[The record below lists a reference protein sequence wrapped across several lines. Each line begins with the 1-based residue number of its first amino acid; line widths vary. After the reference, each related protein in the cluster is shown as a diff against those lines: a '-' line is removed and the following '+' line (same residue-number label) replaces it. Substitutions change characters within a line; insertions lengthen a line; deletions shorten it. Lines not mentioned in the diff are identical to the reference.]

1 MLSGVGILFFM
12 VLCIMPVQVIHA
24 EIRTIRTKDFT
35 VSYEERLANVA
46 AEVAQVYP
54 VVSQEL
60 VETLKWEMDFRP
72 KIILTGDR
80 EAFRKIVGTD
90 IITAFALPDRD
101 LIVIDTSRVYTK
113 PFTLRATLKHELC
126 HLLLHR
132 NIDSRLLPR
141 WIDEGVCQWASGG
154 VAELMA
160 DDGGR
165 ILAKAAVSDR
175 LISIRELARFPMD
188 EPSLI
193 LAYEESKNIV
203 EYINIHFGKIE
214 LMQIL
219 ENLKEGDTINES
231 VQKSLGL
238 SLSELESKWHATLK
252 RKYTWFTYL
261 SANLYAIIFV
271 LAALITVYGFIRLIQ
286 KKRAY
291 KDEEEDE
298 EEEIRN

>member
-1 MLSGVGILFFM
+1 M
-12 VLCIMPVQVIHA
+12 VLCIMPMQVIHA
-24 EIRTIRTKDFT
+24 EIRTIQTKDFT

-80 EAFRKIVGTD
+80 DAFRKIVGMD

-101 LIVIDTSRVYTK
+101 LIVVDTSRVYTK
-113 PFTLRATLKHELC
+113 PFTLRSTLKHEIC
-126 HLLLHR
+126 HLLLHQ

-154 VAELMA
+154 VAELMS

-165 ILAKAAVSDR
+165 ILTKAAVSDR

-203 EYINIHFGKIE
+203 EYIVRDFGKTE

-219 ENLKEGDTINES
+219 ENLKEGDTINGS
-231 VQKSLGL
+231 VQKSLGFP
-238 SLSELESKWHATLK
+238 LSELESKWHSSLK
-252 RKYTWFTYL
+252 RKYTWFAYL
-261 SANLYAIIFV
+261 SANLYTIIFS

-291 KDEEEDE
+291 KDDE
-298 EEEIRN
+298 EEEEEIKS

>member
-1 MLSGVGILFFM
+1 M
-12 VLCIMPVQVIHA
+12 VLCIMPMQVIHA
-24 EIRTIRTKDFT
+24 EIRTIQTKDFT
-35 VSYEERLANVA
+35 VSYEGRLSNVA

-60 VETLKWEMDFRP
+60 IETLKWEMDFRP

-80 EAFRKIVGTD
+80 DAFRKIVGMD

-101 LIVIDTSRVYTK
+101 LIVVDTSRVYTK
-113 PFTLRATLKHELC
+113 PFTLRSTLKHELC
-126 HLLLHR
+126 HLLLHQ

-154 VAELMA
+154 VAELMS

-165 ILAKAAVSDR
+165 ILTKAAVSDR

-193 LAYEESKNIV
+193 LAYEESKNII
-203 EYINIHFGKIE
+203 EYIVRDFGKIE

-238 SLSELESKWHATLK
+238 PLSELESKWHSSLK
-252 RKYTWFTYL
+252 RKYTWFAYL
-261 SANLYAIIFV
+261 SANLYTIIFS

-291 KDEEEDE
+291 KDDEEDE
-298 EEEIRN
+298 EEIKN

>member
-1 MLSGVGILFFM
+1 M
-12 VLCIMPVQVIHA
+12 VLCIMPMQVIHA
-24 EIRTIRTKDFT
+24 EIRTIQTKDFT
-35 VSYEERLANVA
+35 VSYEGRLSNVA

-60 VETLKWEMDFRP
+60 IETLKWEMDFRP

-80 EAFRKIVGTD
+80 DVFRKIVGMD

-101 LIVIDTSRVYTK
+101 LIVVDTSRVYTK
-113 PFTLRATLKHELC
+113 PFTLRSTLKHELC

-132 NIDSRLLPR
+132 NIDSGLLPR

-154 VAELMA
+154 VAELMS

-165 ILAKAAVSDR
+165 ILTKAAVSDR

-203 EYINIHFGKIE
+203 EYIVRDFGKTE

-219 ENLKEGDTINES
+219 ENLKEGDTINGS

-238 SLSELESKWHATLK
+238 PLSELESKWHSSLK
-252 RKYTWFTYL
+252 RKYTWFAYL
-261 SANLYAIIFV
+261 SANLYTIIFS

-291 KDEEEDE
+291 KDDE
-298 EEEIRN
+298 EEEEEIKS

>member
-1 MLSGVGILFFM
+1 M
-12 VLCIMPVQVIHA
+12 VLCIMPMQVIHA
-24 EIRTIRTKDFT
+24 EIRTIQTKDFT

-60 VETLKWEMDFRP
+60 IETLKWEMDFRP
-72 KIILTGDR
+72 RIILTGDR
-80 EAFRKIVGTD
+80 DAFRKIVGMD

-101 LIVIDTSRVYTK
+101 LIVVDTSRVYTK
-113 PFTLRATLKHELC
+113 PFTLRSTLKHELC
-126 HLLLHR
+126 HLLLHQ

-165 ILAKAAVSDR
+165 ILTKAAVSDR

-203 EYINIHFGKIE
+203 EYIVRDFGKIE

-238 SLSELESKWHATLK
+238 PLSELESKWHSSLK
-252 RKYTWFTYL
+252 RKYTWFAYL
-261 SANLYAIIFV
+261 SANLYTIIFS

-291 KDEEEDE
+291 KDDE
-298 EEEIRN
+298 EEEEEIKS

>member
-1 MLSGVGILFFM
+1 MLSGLSILLFM
-12 VLCIMPVQVIHA
+12 VLCIMPVQVVHA
-24 EIRTIRTKDFT
+24 EIRTIQTKDFT

-60 VETLKWEMDFRP
+60 VETLKWETDFSPR
-72 KIILTGDR
+72 IILTGDR
-80 EAFRKIVGTD
+80 DAFGKIVGMD

-113 PFTLRATLKHELC
+113 PFTLRSTLKHELC
-126 HLLLHR
+126 HLLLHQ

-160 DDGGR
+160 DDGDR
-165 ILAKAAVSDR
+165 ILTKAAVSDR
-175 LISIRELARFPMD
+175 LISVRELARFPMD

-193 LAYEESKNIV
+193 LAYEESKSVV
-203 EYINIHFGKIE
+203 EYIVRDFGKIE

-219 ENLKEGDTINES
+219 ENLKEGDTIGES

-238 SLSELESKWHATLK
+238 PLSELESKWHSSLR
-252 RKYTWFTYL
+252 RKLTWFTYL
-261 SANLYAIIFV
+261 SANLYTIIFS
-271 LAALITVYGFIRLIQ
+271 LAALITVYGFLRLIQ
-286 KKRAY
+286 KKRSY
-291 KDEEEDE
+291 KDDEEEG
-298 EEEIRN
+298 EEIKS

>member
-1 MLSGVGILFFM
+1 M
-12 VLCIMPVQVIHA
+12 VLCIMPMQVIHA
-24 EIRTIRTKDFT
+24 EISTIQTKDFT

-60 VETLKWEMDFRP
+60 IETLKWETDFRP

-80 EAFRKIVGTD
+80 DAFRKIVGMD

-101 LIVIDTSRVYTK
+101 LIVVDTSRVYTK
-113 PFTLRATLKHELC
+113 PFTLRSTLKHELC

-154 VAELMA
+154 VAELMS

-165 ILAKAAVSDR
+165 ILTKAAVSDR

-203 EYINIHFGKIE
+203 EYIVRDFGKIE
-214 LMQIL
+214 LVQIL
-219 ENLKEGDTINES
+219 ENLKEGDTIGES
-231 VQKSLGL
+231 IQKSLGL
-238 SLSELESKWHATLK
+238 PLSELESKWHSSLK

-261 SANLYAIIFV
+261 SANLYTIIFV

-291 KDEEEDE
+291 KDDE
-298 EEEIRN
+298 EEEGEEIKS

>member
-1 MLSGVGILFFM
+1 M
-12 VLCIMPVQVIHA
+12 VLCIMPMQVIHA
-24 EIRTIRTKDFT
+24 EIRTIQTKDFT
-35 VSYEERLANVA
+35 VSYEGRLSNVA

-60 VETLKWEMDFRP
+60 IETLKWEMDFRP

-80 EAFRKIVGTD
+80 DAFRKIVGMD

-101 LIVIDTSRVYTK
+101 LIVVDTSRVYTK
-113 PFTLRATLKHELC
+113 PFTLRSTLKHELC
-126 HLLLHR
+126 HLLLHQ

-165 ILAKAAVSDR
+165 ILTKAAVSDR

-203 EYINIHFGKIE
+203 EYIVRDFGKIE

-219 ENLKEGDTINES
+219 KNLKEGDTINGS

-238 SLSELESKWHATLK
+238 PLSELESKWHSSLK
-252 RKYTWFTYL
+252 RKYTWFAYL
-261 SANLYAIIFV
+261 SANLYTIIFS

-291 KDEEEDE
+291 KDDE
-298 EEEIRN
+298 EEEEEIKS

>member
-1 MLSGVGILFFM
+1 M
-12 VLCIMPVQVIHA
+12 VLCIMPMQVIHA
-24 EIRTIRTKDFT
+24 EIRTIQTKDFT

-60 VETLKWEMDFRP
+60 VETLKWETDFRP
-72 KIILTGDR
+72 KIILAGERD
-80 EAFRKIVGTD
+80 AFRKIVGMD

-113 PFTLRATLKHELC
+113 PFTLRSTLKHELC
-126 HLLLHR
+126 HLLLHQ

-154 VAELMA
+154 VAELMS

-165 ILAKAAVSDR
+165 ILTKAAVSDR

-193 LAYEESKNIV
+193 LAYEESKSIV
-203 EYINIHFGKIE
+203 EYIVRDFGKIE

-219 ENLKEGDTINES
+219 ENLKEGDTTSES

-238 SLSELESKWHATLK
+238 PLSELESKWHSSLK

-261 SANLYAIIFV
+261 SANLYTIIFA
-271 LAALITVYGFIRLIQ
+271 LASLITVYGFIRLIQ

-291 KDEEEDE
+291 KDDDE
-298 EEEIRN
+298 EEEEEIKS

>member
-1 MLSGVGILFFM
+1 M
-12 VLCIMPVQVIHA
+12 VLCIMPMQVIHA
-24 EIRTIRTKDFT
+24 EISTIQTKDFT

-60 VETLKWEMDFRP
+60 VETLKWETDFRSR
-72 KIILTGDR
+72 IILTGDR
-80 EAFRKIVGTD
+80 DAFRKIVGMD

-101 LIVIDTSRVYTK
+101 LIVVDTSRVYTK
-113 PFTLRATLKHELC
+113 PFTLRSTLKHELC
-126 HLLLHR
+126 HLLLHQ

-160 DDGGR
+160 DDGDR
-165 ILAKAAVSDR
+165 ILTKAAVSDR
-175 LISIRELARFPMD
+175 LISITELARFPMD

-193 LAYEESKNIV
+193 LAYEESKSFV
-203 EYINIHFGKIE
+203 EYIVRDFGKTE

-219 ENLKEGDTINES
+219 ENLKEGDTISES
-231 VQKSLGL
+231 IQKSLGL
-238 SLSELESKWHATLK
+238 PLSELELKWHSSLK

-261 SANLYAIIFV
+261 SANLYTIIFV

-291 KDEEEDE
+291 KDDE
-298 EEEIRN
+298 EEEEEIKS

>member
-1 MLSGVGILFFM
+1 M
-12 VLCIMPVQVIHA
+12 VLCIMPMQVIHA
-24 EIRTIRTKDFT
+24 EIRTIQTKAYT

-54 VVSQEL
+54 LVSQEL
-60 VETLKWEMDFRP
+60 AETLKWEMDFRP

-80 EAFRKIVGTD
+80 DAFGKIVGMD

-101 LIVIDTSRVYTK
+101 LVVIDTSRVYTK
-113 PFTLRATLKHELC
+113 PFSLRSTLKHELC
-126 HLLLHR
+126 HLLLHH
-132 NIDSRLLPR
+132 NIDSVLLPR

-165 ILAKAAVSDR
+165 ILTKAAVSDR

-193 LAYEESKNIV
+193 LAYEESKNII
-203 EYINIHFGKIE
+203 EYIVRDFSKIKFI
-214 LMQIL
+214 QIL

-238 SLSELESKWHATLK
+238 SLSELESKWHSSLK
-252 RKYTWFTYL
+252 RKYTWFAYL
-261 SANLYAIIFV
+261 SANLYTIIFS

-291 KDEEEDE
+291 KDDE
-298 EEEIRN
+298 EEEKIKS

>member
-1 MLSGVGILFFM
+1 MLSGLSILLFM
-12 VLCIMPVQVIHA
+12 VLCIMPMQVIHA
-24 EIRTIRTKDFT
+24 EIRTIQTKDFT

-72 KIILTGDR
+72 RIILTGDR
-80 EAFRKIVGTD
+80 DAFRKIVGMD

-101 LIVIDTSRVYTK
+101 LIVVDTSRVYTK
-113 PFTLRATLKHELC
+113 PFTLRSTLKHELC
-126 HLLLHR
+126 HLLLHQ

-165 ILAKAAVSDR
+165 ILTKAAVSDR

-203 EYINIHFGKIE
+203 EYIVGDFGKTE

-219 ENLKEGDTINES
+219 ENLKEGDTINGS

-238 SLSELESKWHATLK
+238 HLSELESKWHSSLK
-252 RKYTWFTYL
+252 RKYTWFAYL
-261 SANLYAIIFV
+261 SANLYTIIFS

-291 KDEEEDE
+291 KDDE
-298 EEEIRN
+298 EEEEEIKN

>member
-1 MLSGVGILFFM
+1 M
-12 VLCIMPVQVIHA
+12 VLCIMPMQVIHA
-24 EIRTIRTKDFT
+24 EIRTIQTKDFT

-80 EAFRKIVGTD
+80 DAFRKIVGMD

-101 LIVIDTSRVYTK
+101 LIVVDTSRVYTK
-113 PFTLRATLKHELC
+113 PFTLRSTLKHEIC
-126 HLLLHR
+126 HLLLHH

-165 ILAKAAVSDR
+165 ILTKAAVSDR

-203 EYINIHFGKIE
+203 EYIVRDFGKIE

-219 ENLKEGDTINES
+219 ENLKEGDTINGS

-238 SLSELESKWHATLK
+238 PLSELESKWHSSLK
-252 RKYTWFTYL
+252 RKYTWFAYL
-261 SANLYAIIFV
+261 SANLYTIIFS

-291 KDEEEDE
+291 KDDE
-298 EEEIRN
+298 EEEEEIKS

>member
-1 MLSGVGILFFM
+1 M
-12 VLCIMPVQVIHA
+12 VLCIMPMQVIHA
-24 EIRTIRTKDFT
+24 EIRTIQTKDFT
-35 VSYEERLANVA
+35 VSYEGRLSNVA

-60 VETLKWEMDFRP
+60 IETLKWEMDFRP

-80 EAFRKIVGTD
+80 DAFRKIVGMD

-101 LIVIDTSRVYTK
+101 LIVVDTSRVYTK
-113 PFTLRATLKHELC
+113 PFTLRSTLKHELC

-132 NIDSRLLPR
+132 NIDSGLLPR

-154 VAELMA
+154 VGELMA

-165 ILAKAAVSDR
+165 ILTKAAVSDR

-203 EYINIHFGKIE
+203 EYIVRDFGKTE

-219 ENLKEGDTINES
+219 ENLKEGDTINGS

-238 SLSELESKWHATLK
+238 PLSELESKWHSSLK
-252 RKYTWFTYL
+252 RKYTWFAYL
-261 SANLYAIIFV
+261 SANLYTIIFS

-291 KDEEEDE
+291 KDDE
-298 EEEIRN
+298 EEEEEIKS

>member
-1 MLSGVGILFFM
+1 M
-12 VLCIMPVQVIHA
+12 VLCIMPMQVIHA
-24 EIRTIRTKDFT
+24 EIRTIQTKDFT

-60 VETLKWEMDFRP
+60 VETLKWETDFRSR
-72 KIILTGDR
+72 IILTGDR
-80 EAFRKIVGTD
+80 DAFRKIVGMD

-101 LIVIDTSRVYTK
+101 LIVVDTSRVYTK
-113 PFTLRATLKHELC
+113 PFTLRSTLKHELC
-126 HLLLHR
+126 HLLLHQ

-160 DDGGR
+160 DDGDR
-165 ILAKAAVSDR
+165 ILTKAAVSDR
-175 LISIRELARFPMD
+175 LISITELARFPMD

-203 EYINIHFGKIE
+203 EYIVRDFGKTE

-219 ENLKEGDTINES
+219 ENLKEGDTISES
-231 VQKSLGL
+231 IQKSLGL
-238 SLSELESKWHATLK
+238 PLSELELKWHSSLK

-261 SANLYAIIFV
+261 SANLYTIIFV

-291 KDEEEDE
+291 KDDE
-298 EEEIRN
+298 EEEEEIKS

>member
-1 MLSGVGILFFM
+1 MLSGLSILLFM
-12 VLCIMPVQVIHA
+12 VLCIMPMQVIHA
-24 EIRTIRTKDFT
+24 EIRTIQTKDFT

-72 KIILTGDR
+72 RIILTGDR
-80 EAFRKIVGTD
+80 DAFRKIVGMD

-101 LIVIDTSRVYTK
+101 LIVVDTSRVYTK
-113 PFTLRATLKHELC
+113 PFTLRSTLKHELC

-165 ILAKAAVSDR
+165 ILTKAAVSDR

-203 EYINIHFGKIE
+203 EYIVGDFGKTE

-219 ENLKEGDTINES
+219 ENLKEGDTINGS

-238 SLSELESKWHATLK
+238 HLSELESKWHSSLK
-252 RKYTWFTYL
+252 RKYTWFAYL
-261 SANLYAIIFV
+261 SANLYTIIFS

-291 KDEEEDE
+291 KDDE
-298 EEEIRN
+298 EEEEEIKN

>member
-1 MLSGVGILFFM
+1 M
-12 VLCIMPVQVIHA
+12 VLCIMPMQVIHA
-24 EIRTIRTKDFT
+24 EIRTIQTKDFT
-35 VSYEERLANVA
+35 VSYEGRLSNVA

-60 VETLKWEMDFRP
+60 IETLKWEMDFRP

-80 EAFRKIVGTD
+80 DAFRKIVGMD

-101 LIVIDTSRVYTK
+101 LIVVDTSRVYTK
-113 PFTLRATLKHELC
+113 PFTLRSTLKHELC
-126 HLLLHR
+126 HLLLHQ

-154 VAELMA
+154 VAELMS

-165 ILAKAAVSDR
+165 ILTKAAVSDR

-203 EYINIHFGKIE
+203 EYIVRDFGKIE

-219 ENLKEGDTINES
+219 KNLKEGDTINGS

-238 SLSELESKWHATLK
+238 PLSELESKWHSSLK
-252 RKYTWFTYL
+252 RKYTWFAYL
-261 SANLYAIIFV
+261 SANLYTIIFS

-291 KDEEEDE
+291 KDDE
-298 EEEIRN
+298 EEEEEIKS

>member
-1 MLSGVGILFFM
+1 M

-24 EIRTIRTKDFT
+24 EIRTIQTKDFA
-35 VSYEERLANVA
+35 VSYEERLADAA

-60 VETLKWEMDFRP
+60 VETLEWEMDFRP

-80 EAFRKIVGTD
+80 DAFRKIVGMD
-90 IITAFALPDRD
+90 IITAFALPDRN
-101 LIVIDTSRVYTK
+101 LIVVDASRVYTK
-113 PFTLRATLKHELC
+113 PFTLRSTLKHELC

-165 ILAKAAVSDR
+165 ILTKAAVSDR
-175 LISIRELARFPMD
+175 LIDIRELARFPMD

-193 LAYEESKNIV
+193 LAYEESKKFV
-203 EYINIHFGKIE
+203 EYIVIDFGKIK

-231 VQKSLGL
+231 VQKSLGIP
-238 SLSELESKWHATLK
+238 LSELESKWHASLK
-252 RKYTWFTYL
+252 RKYTWFAYL
-261 SANLYAIIFV
+261 SANLYTIIFAI
-271 LAALITVYGFIRLIQ
+271 AALITVYGFIRLIQ

-291 KDEEEDE
+291 KDDE
-298 EEEIRN
+298 EEEEEEEIKS

>member
-1 MLSGVGILFFM
+1 M
-12 VLCIMPVQVIHA
+12 VLCIMPMQVIHA
-24 EIRTIRTKDFT
+24 EIRTIQTKDFT

-60 VETLKWEMDFRP
+60 VETLKWETDFRSR
-72 KIILTGDR
+72 IILTGDR
-80 EAFRKIVGTD
+80 DAFRKIVGMD

-101 LIVIDTSRVYTK
+101 LIVVDTSRVYTK
-113 PFTLRATLKHELC
+113 PFTLRSTLKHELC
-126 HLLLHR
+126 HLLLHQ

-160 DDGGR
+160 DDGDR
-165 ILAKAAVSDR
+165 ILTKAAVSDR
-175 LISIRELARFPMD
+175 LISITELARFPMD

-193 LAYEESKNIV
+193 LAYEESKSFV
-203 EYINIHFGKIE
+203 EYIVRDFGKTE

-219 ENLKEGDTINES
+219 ENLKEGDTISES
-231 VQKSLGL
+231 IQKSLGL
-238 SLSELESKWHATLK
+238 PLSELELKWHSSLK

-261 SANLYAIIFV
+261 SANLYTIIFV

-291 KDEEEDE
+291 KDDE
-298 EEEIRN
+298 EEEEEIKS

>member
-1 MLSGVGILFFM
+1 MF
-12 VLCIMPVQVIHA
+12 LCIIPVQVIHA
-24 EIRTIRTKDFT
+24 EIRTIQTKDFT

-80 EAFRKIVGTD
+80 DAFRKIVGMD

-101 LIVIDTSRVYTK
+101 LIVVDTSRVYTK
-113 PFTLRATLKHELC
+113 PFTLRSTLKHEIC
-126 HLLLHR
+126 HLLLHH

-165 ILAKAAVSDR
+165 ILTKAAVSDR

-203 EYINIHFGKIE
+203 EYIVGDFGKTE

-219 ENLKEGDTINES
+219 ENLKEGDTINGS

-238 SLSELESKWHATLK
+238 PLSELESKWHSSLK
-252 RKYTWFTYL
+252 RKYTWFAYL
-261 SANLYAIIFV
+261 SANLYTIIFS

-291 KDEEEDE
+291 KDDEGE
-298 EEEIRN
+298 EEEIKN

>member
-1 MLSGVGILFFM
+1 M
-12 VLCIMPVQVIHA
+12 VLCIMPMQVIHA
-24 EIRTIRTKDFT
+24 EIRTIQTKDFT
-35 VSYEERLANVA
+35 VSYEGRLSNVA

-60 VETLKWEMDFRP
+60 IETLKWEMDFRP

-80 EAFRKIVGTD
+80 DVFRKIVGMD

-101 LIVIDTSRVYTK
+101 LIVVDTSRVYTK
-113 PFTLRATLKHELC
+113 PFTLRSTLKHELC
-126 HLLLHR
+126 HLLLHQ

-154 VAELMA
+154 VAELMS

-165 ILAKAAVSDR
+165 ILTKAAVSDR

-203 EYINIHFGKIE
+203 EYIVRDFGKTE

-219 ENLKEGDTINES
+219 ENLKEGDTINGS

-238 SLSELESKWHATLK
+238 PLSELESKWHSSLK
-252 RKYTWFTYL
+252 RKYTWFAYL
-261 SANLYAIIFV
+261 SANLYTIIFS

-291 KDEEEDE
+291 KDDE
-298 EEEIRN
+298 EEEEEIKS

>member
-1 MLSGVGILFFM
+1 MF
-12 VLCIMPVQVIHA
+12 LCIMPMQVIYA
-24 EIRTIRTKDFT
+24 EIRTIQTKDFT
-35 VSYEERLANVA
+35 VSYEGRLSNVA

-60 VETLKWEMDFRP
+60 IETLKWEMDFRP

-80 EAFRKIVGTD
+80 DVFRKIVGMD

-101 LIVIDTSRVYTK
+101 LIVVDTSRVYTK
-113 PFTLRATLKHELC
+113 PFTLRSTLKHELC

-154 VAELMA
+154 VAELMS

-165 ILAKAAVSDR
+165 ILTKAAVSDR

-193 LAYEESKNIV
+193 LAYEESKNII
-203 EYINIHFGKIE
+203 EYIVRDFGKIE

-238 SLSELESKWHATLK
+238 PLSELESKWHSSLK
-252 RKYTWFTYL
+252 RKYTWFAYL
-261 SANLYAIIFV
+261 SANLYTIIFS

-291 KDEEEDE
+291 KDDE
-298 EEEIRN
+298 EEEEEIKS

>member
-1 MLSGVGILFFM
+1 MLSGLSILLFM
-12 VLCIMPVQVIHA
+12 VLCIMPMQVIHA
-24 EIRTIRTKDFT
+24 EIRTIQTKDFT

-80 EAFRKIVGTD
+80 DAFRKIVGMD

-101 LIVIDTSRVYTK
+101 LIVVDTSRVYTK
-113 PFTLRATLKHELC
+113 PFTLRSTLKHEIC
-126 HLLLHR
+126 HLLLHQ

-154 VAELMA
+154 VAELMS

-165 ILAKAAVSDR
+165 ILTKAAVSDR

-203 EYINIHFGKIE
+203 EYIVRDFGKTE

-219 ENLKEGDTINES
+219 ENLKEGDTINGS
-231 VQKSLGL
+231 VQKSLGFP
-238 SLSELESKWHATLK
+238 LSELESKWHSSLK
-252 RKYTWFTYL
+252 RKYTWFAYL
-261 SANLYAIIFV
+261 SANLYTIIFS

-291 KDEEEDE
+291 KDDE
-298 EEEIRN
+298 EEEEEIKS

>member
-1 MLSGVGILFFM
+1 MLSGLKVLLFIFF
-12 VLCIMPVQVIHA
+12 CIMPMQVIHA
-24 EIRTIRTKDFT
+24 EIRTIQTKDFT

-54 VVSQEL
+54 IVSQEL
-60 VETLKWEMDFRP
+60 VETLKWETDFRP

-80 EAFRKIVGTD
+80 DAFRKIVGMD
-90 IITAFALPDRD
+90 IITAFALPGRA

-113 PFTLRATLKHELC
+113 PFSLRSTLKHELC
-126 HLLLHR
+126 HLLLHQ
-132 NIDSRLLPR
+132 NIDSGILPR

-154 VAELMA
+154 VAELMS

-165 ILAKAAVSDR
+165 ILTKAAVSDR

-193 LAYEESKNIV
+193 LAYEESKNII
-203 EYINIHFGKIE
+203 EYIVRDFGKTE

-231 VQKSLGL
+231 IQKSLGL
-238 SLSELESKWHATLK
+238 PLSELESKWHSSLK

-261 SANLYAIIFV
+261 SANLYTIIFV
-271 LAALITVYGFIRLIQ
+271 LAALITVYGFMRLIQ

-291 KDEEEDE
+291 KDDE
-298 EEEIRN
+298 EEEEEIKS

>member
-1 MLSGVGILFFM
+1 M
-12 VLCIMPVQVIHA
+12 VLCIMPMQVIHA
-24 EIRTIRTKDFT
+24 EIRTIQTKDFT

-46 AEVAQVYP
+46 SEVAQVYP

-60 VETLKWEMDFRP
+60 VETLKWETDFRP

-80 EAFRKIVGTD
+80 DAFRKIVGID
-90 IITAFALPDRD
+90 IITAFALPGRD

-113 PFTLRATLKHELC
+113 PFTLRSTLKHELC
-126 HLLLHR
+126 HLLLHH

-165 ILAKAAVSDR
+165 ILTKAAVSDR
-175 LISIRELARFPMD
+175 LISIRELARFPID

-203 EYINIHFGKIE
+203 EYIVRDFGKIE

-219 ENLKEGDTINES
+219 ENLKEGDTISES

-238 SLSELESKWHATLK
+238 TLSELESKWHSSLK
-252 RKYTWFTYL
+252 RKYTWFAYL
-261 SANLYAIIFV
+261 SANLYTIIFA

-291 KDEEEDE
+291 KDDDE
-298 EEEIRN
+298 EEEEKIKN

>member
-1 MLSGVGILFFM
+1 M
-12 VLCIMPVQVIHA
+12 VLCIMPMQVIHA
-24 EIRTIRTKDFT
+24 EIRTIQTKDFT

-60 VETLKWEMDFRP
+60 IETLKWEMDFRP

-80 EAFRKIVGTD
+80 DAFRKIVGMD

-101 LIVIDTSRVYTK
+101 LIVVDTSRVYTK
-113 PFTLRATLKHELC
+113 PFTLRSTLKHEIC
-126 HLLLHR
+126 HLLLHQ

-154 VAELMA
+154 VAELMS

-165 ILAKAAVSDR
+165 ILTKAAVSDR

-203 EYINIHFGKIE
+203 EYIVRDFGKTE

-231 VQKSLGL
+231 VQKSLGFP
-238 SLSELESKWHATLK
+238 LSELESKWHSSLK
-252 RKYTWFTYL
+252 RKYTWFAYL
-261 SANLYAIIFV
+261 SANLYTIIFS

-291 KDEEEDE
+291 KDDE
-298 EEEIRN
+298 EEEEEIKS